1 MSTATSFPTT
11 HKGASLFNGFDI
23 PRVVTSRLVQLPTTS
38 ESSDKS
44 KKTGLA
50 IYESMNYSELE
61 CAYEGL
67 ERFIVNVADGN
78 LRGLIITGPPGVG
91 KTTAV
96 TKLLDAHAPGA
107 YKLVAGHM
115 SVFHLYVELYRHRAA
130 GQIVVLDDVD
140 SAFKTM
146 EGINVVKAAT
156 DSIPQRRI
164 SWATN
169 NPVLQGWGIPK
180 VFDFFGGIILISNE
194 TERKGRGGKHAQHIS
209 AIADRLYRVSLGS
222 NDKDEQFH
230 QLCYQVAH
238 GSLLSSRGLTSEQQ
252 CAVLDYIAEN
262 FDALDRVS
270 FRTATKLAEL
280 MLLEPDHWHSM
291 ASIGILNSVDHS
303 EGN

>member
-1 MSTATSFPTT
+1 MNAAISFPTMRNR
-11 HKGASLFNGFDI
+11 ASFIDGFDI
-23 PRVVTSRLVQLPTTS
+23 QGVATSRLVELPTTS
-38 ESSDKS
+38 DSDDFYKI
-44 KKTGLA
+44 TGLA
-50 IYESMNYSELE
+50 RYESMNYSELKF
-61 CAYEGL
+61 AYEGL
-67 ERFIVNVADGN
+67 ERFIVNVASGD

-96 TKLLDAHAPGA
+96 TRILDAHAPGA

-115 SVFHLYVELYRHRAA
+115 SVFQLYVELYRHRAA

-146 EGINVVKAAT
+146 EGINVVKAAA
-156 DSIPQRRI
+156 DSVPQRRI
-164 SWATN
+164 SWATST
-169 NPVLQGWGIPK
+169 PMLQAWGIPNF
-180 VFDFFGGIILISNE
+180 FDFFGGIILISNE
-194 TERKGRGGKHAQHIS
+194 TERKGRGGKQAQHIS

-222 NDKDEQFH
+222 NNKDEQFH
-230 QLCYQVAH
+230 QLCYQVTH

-262 FDALDRVS
+262 FEALDRVS

-280 MLLEPDHWHSM
+280 MRLEPEHWKSM